1 MYGALQSSHGKQ
13 LMDLPS
19 SIFLGVIQG
28 LTEFLPISS
37 SGHLVLFQNLLGYK
51 EPALLFD
58 VSLHL
63 GTLAAVCLYFHTDLK
78 NMAAESWAFAS
89 QLCGGRQSVRDLE
102 HNAYASLTLWVLIGT
117 VPTGLIG
124 VFFRTPLER
133 LFASLNAVGVMLLCT
148 GTLLAAVKL
157 IPAQYNR
164 RSRVGLLA
172 ALAVGVAQGFAIAP
186 GLSRSGATIVCG
198 MFFKLQRDLAAR
210 FSFLL
215 SVPAILGAM
224 MVQLGDLDGA
234 RINLLSWALGFLT
247 SVVVGLLAL
256 KILMTIIHKGRL
268 YYFAP
273 YCWILGLLV
282 LWI

>member
-1 MYGALQSSHGKQ
+1 
-13 LMDLPS
+13 MDLPS

-51 EPALLFD
+51 DPALLFD

-63 GTLAAVCLYFHTDLK
+63 GTLAAVCLYFRTDLR
-78 NMAAESWAFAS
+78 NMAAESWTFAS
-89 QLCGGRQSVRDLE
+89 RLCGGRQTVRDLE

-124 VFFRTPLER
+124 VFFRAPLEH

-148 GTLLAAVKL
+148 GVLLAAVKF
-157 IPAQYNR
+157 IPPQYNQ

-172 ALAVGVAQGFAIAP
+172 ALAIGAAQGLAIAP

-198 MFFKLQRDLAAR
+198 LFFKLQRDLAAR

-224 MVQLGDLDGA
+224 LVQLSDLDGS
-234 RINLLSWALGFLT
+234 RINLLSWFLGFLT
-247 SVVVGLLAL
+247 SVLVGLIAL
-256 KILMTIIHKGRL
+256 KILMTMVHKGRL

-273 YCWILGLLV
+273 YCWALGLLV

>member
-1 MYGALQSSHGKQ
+1 MHS
-13 LMDLPS
+13 MDLPS
-19 SIFLGVIQG
+19 SILLGVIQG

-63 GTLAAVCLYFHTDLK
+63 GTLVAVCLYFRTDLK

-89 QLCGGRQSVRDLE
+89 RLRGGRRTVRDVH
-102 HNAYASLTLWVLIGT
+102 HNAYASLTLWVLVGT
-117 VPTGLIG
+117 VPTALIG
-124 VFFRTPLER
+124 VFFRAPLEG

-148 GTLLAAVKL
+148 GTLLAAVRF
-157 IPAQYNR
+157 IPTQNKR

-172 ALAVGVAQGFAIAP
+172 ALAVGVAQGLAIAP

-198 MFFKLQRDLAAR
+198 LFFKLQRDLAAR
-210 FSFLL
+210 YSFLL
-215 SVPAILGAM
+215 SLPAILGAM
-224 MVQLGDLDGA
+224 MVQLSDLDG
-234 RINLLSWALGFLT
+234 IQIHLLSWFLGFLA
-247 SVVVGLLAL
+247 SVLVGLLAL
-256 KILMTIIHKGRL
+256 KILMTMVHRGRL

-273 YCWILGLLV
+273 YCWVLGLLV

>member
-1 MYGALQSSHGKQ
+1 MYGASQPSHGMHS
-13 LMDLPS
+13 MDLPS
-19 SIFLGVIQG
+19 SIFLGVVQG

-58 VSLHL
+58 VGLHL
-63 GTLAAVCLYFHTDLK
+63 GTLAAVCLYFRADLK
-78 NMAAESWAFAS
+78 NMTAESWTFVS
-89 QLCGGRQSVRDLE
+89 RLCRGRKTAKDLE

-117 VPTGLIG
+117 LPTGLIG
-124 VFFRTPLER
+124 VLFRAPLER
-133 LFASLNAVGVMLLCT
+133 LFASVDAVGIMLLCT
-148 GTLLAAVKL
+148 GTLLATVKF
-157 IPAQYNR
+157 IPARYNR

-172 ALAVGVAQGFAIAP
+172 ALAVGTAQGLAIAP

-215 SVPAILGAM
+215 SLPAILGAM
-224 MVQLGDLDGA
+224 IVQLSDLDA
-234 RINLLSWALGFLT
+234 TRLNLLSWLLGFLT
-247 SVVVGLLAL
+247 SALVGLLAL
-256 KILMTIIHKGRL
+256 KILMTMVHKGRL
-268 YYFAP
+268 FYFAP
-273 YCWILGLLV
+273 YCWTLGLLV